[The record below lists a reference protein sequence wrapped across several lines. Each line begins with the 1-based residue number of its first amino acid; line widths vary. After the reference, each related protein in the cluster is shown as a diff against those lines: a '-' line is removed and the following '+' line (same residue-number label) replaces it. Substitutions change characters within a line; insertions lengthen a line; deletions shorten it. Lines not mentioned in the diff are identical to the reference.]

1 MQEQTELTINKA
13 LQEKID
19 FLLKEKSNKAQ
30 AQDSNDKISHNI

>member
-19 FLLKEKSNKAQ
+19 FLLKGNANKDEAQ
-30 AQDSNDKISHNI
+30 ESNDKISRNI